1 MEALMWSDRMSVGVE
16 AIDQQHQA
24 LFALYNRLLVV
35 LSSGVAN
42 KVFGLSDDVM
52 QGLADYVCLH
62 FAYEEDLMAKAAY
75 PDLEAH
81 KAQHRLYIEKIQD
94 AQARLDRHSPP
105 EDWEDLCIFLADWLK
120 SHVLGDDRKY
130 IPYLTAG
137 PA

>member
-1 MEALMWSDRMSVGVE
+1 MEALVWSGRMSVGVE

-52 QGLADYVCLH
+52 QGLADYVSLH
-62 FAYEEDLMAKAAY
+62 FAFEEELMAKAAY
-75 PDLEAH
+75 PGLEAH
-81 KAQHRLYIEKIQD
+81 KAEHRLYIGKIQD
-94 AQARLDRHSPP
+94 AQTRLDRHSPP
-105 EDWEDLCIFLADWLK
+105 EEWEDLCVFLAEWLK
-120 SHVLGDDRKY
+120 SHVLGADRDY
-130 IPYLTAG
+130 IPYLTAA